1 MKKTHIFFIIFIG
14 IVIISAII
22 SKIFLFKNIEEITKD
37 NFLSLIDK
45 NYSII
50 DFKQTE
56 RNGELI
62 ISGELNKEDVLALSK
77 EISKKINL
85 DMVDILVF
93 KDKANEIENG
103 FYVDGLT
110 NEVTIRNKS
119 KSIKISEF
127 KKDSLDPSIKDI
139 TLENGQYKYIKNI
152 DGIAYIDITANNL
165 TENRANEEL
174 YLLAK
179 TINNNNNNKGLKNVI
194 ITSKVKDTTYEVS
207 LNNPDITKITESYS
221 L

>member
-1 MKKTHIFFIIFIG
+1 MKKTQIFFIIFIV

-22 SKIFLFKNIEEITKD
+22 SKIFLFKNTEQITKD
-37 NFLSLIDK
+37 NFLALIEK

-62 ISGELNKEDVLALSK
+62 ISGDLNKEDVLALGK

-93 KDKANEIENG
+93 KDKTNKIENG

-127 KKDSLDPSIKDI
+127 KKTSLDTTIKDI
-139 TLENGQYKYIKNI
+139 TLENGQYQYIKNI
-152 DGIAYIDITANNL
+152 DGIVSIDIASNNL
-165 TENRANEEL
+165 TENRVNEEL

-179 TINNNNNNKGLKNVI
+179 TINSSNKGLKNVI
-194 ITSKVKDTTYEVS
+194 ITSKIKNTTYGVS
-207 LNNPDITKITESYS
+207 LSNPDITKITESYS

>member
-1 MKKTHIFFIIFIG
+1 MKKTQIFFIIFIV

-22 SKIFLFKNIEEITKD
+22 SKIFLFKNTEQISKD
-37 NFLSLIDK
+37 NFLALIEK

-62 ISGELNKEDVLALSK
+62 ISGDLNKEDVLALGK

-127 KKDSLDPSIKDI
+127 KKTSLDTTIKDI

-152 DGIAYIDITANNL
+152 DGIVYIDIASNNL
-165 TENRANEEL
+165 TENRVNEEL

-179 TINNNNNNKGLKNVI
+179 TINSSNKGLKNVI
-194 ITSKVKDTTYEVS
+194 ITSKLKNTTYGVS
-207 LNNPDITKITESYS
+207 LSNPDITKITESYS

>member
-14 IVIISAII
+14 IVIISATI

-37 NFLSLIDK
+37 NFLSLIEK

-85 DMVDILVF
+85 DMIDILVF

-152 DGIAYIDITANNL
+152 DGIVYIDITANNL

-179 TINNNNNNKGLKNVI
+179 TINSNNKGLKNVI
-194 ITSKVKDTTYEVS
+194 ITSKVKNTTYEVS
-207 LNNPDITKITESYS
+207 LNNPNITKITESYN

>member
-85 DMVDILVF
+85 DMIDILVF

-152 DGIAYIDITANNL
+152 DGIVYIDITANNL

-179 TINNNNNNKGLKNVI
+179 TINSNNKGLKNVI
-194 ITSKVKDTTYEVS
+194 ITSKVKNTTYEVS
-207 LNNPDITKITESYS
+207 LNNPNITKITESYN

>member
-1 MKKTHIFFIIFIG
+1 MKKTQIFFIFFIVV
-14 IVIISAII
+14 VIISAII
-22 SKIFLFKNIEEITKD
+22 SKIFLFKNTEQISKD
-37 NFLSLIDK
+37 NFLALIEK

-62 ISGELNKEDVLALSK
+62 ISGDLNKEDVLALGK

-93 KDKANEIENG
+93 KDNANKIENG

-127 KKDSLDPSIKDI
+127 KKTSLDTTIKNI

-152 DGIAYIDITANNL
+152 DGIVYIDIDSNNL
-165 TENRANEEL
+165 TENRVNEEL

-179 TINNNNNNKGLKNVI
+179 TINSSNKGLKNII
-194 ITSKVKDTTYEVS
+194 ITSKLKNTTYGVS
-207 LNNPDITKITESYS
+207 LSNPDITKITESYS

>member
-1 MKKTHIFFIIFIG
+1 LKKTHIFFIIFIG

-22 SKIFLFKNIEEITKD
+22 SKIFLFKNTKEITKD
-37 NFLSLIDK
+37 NFLSLIEK

-50 DFKQTE
+50 DFKQTD

-62 ISGELNKEDVLALSK
+62 ISGELNKEDVLALGK

-85 DMVDILVF
+85 DMINILVF
-93 KDKANEIENG
+93 KDKATEIENG

-127 KKDSLDPSIKDI
+127 INDSLDPSIKDI
-139 TLENGQYKYIKNI
+139 TIEDGQYKYVKNI
-152 DGIAYIDITANNL
+152 NGIVYIDIASNNI
-165 TENRANEEL
+165 TENRVNEEL

-179 TINNNNNNKGLKNVI
+179 TINSSNKGLKNVI
-194 ITSKVKDTTYEVS
+194 ITSKVKNTTYEVS
-207 LNNPDITKITESYS
+207 LNNPDISKITENYS

>member
-1 MKKTHIFFIIFIG
+1 MKKTQIFFIIFIV

-22 SKIFLFKNIEEITKD
+22 SKIFLFKNTEQITKD
-37 NFLSLIDK
+37 NFLALIEK

-62 ISGELNKEDVLALSK
+62 ISGDLNKEDVLALGK

-93 KDKANEIENG
+93 KDKANKIENG

-127 KKDSLDPSIKDI
+127 KKTSLDTTIKDI
-139 TLENGQYKYIKNI
+139 TLENGQYQYIKNI
-152 DGIAYIDITANNL
+152 DGIVSIDIASNNL
-165 TENRANEEL
+165 TENRVNEEL

-179 TINNNNNNKGLKNVI
+179 TINSSNKGLKNVI
-194 ITSKVKDTTYEVS
+194 ITSELKNTTYGVS
-207 LNNPDITKITESYS
+207 LSNPDITKITESYS